1 MRESE
6 KNITRVT
13 LDEARRMKGKT
24 DYARLDAMT
33 DDDIARAVESDPTM
47 APIGSIDWDKA
58 SLVIPAAAKDVITLR
73 LDHDVLEWLRST
85 GKGYQTRINQ
95 VLRAWYEV
103 ASKRDKAAEAQ
114 QTREREEILTAE
126 IAAEQRAEKTAA
138 RRKARKAAAKLKV
151 NVEPGAKKREAPWKK
166 FHAAGP
172 GFRAHGSYG
181 FAGAKKSAAKRSAK
195 KTARRR

>member
-1 MRESE
+1 M
-6 KNITRVT
+6 ITRVT

-33 DDDIARAVESDPTM
+33 DDDIAHAVESDPTM

-58 SLVIPAAAKDVITLR
+58 SVVIPAAAKDVITLR
-73 LDHDVLEWLRST
+73 LDDVLEWLRSA
-85 GKGYQTRINQ
+85 GKSYQTRINQ

-151 NVEPGAKKREAPWKK
+151 NVEPVTQKRPWKK
-166 FHAAGP
+166 IPCRWAKVSRP
-172 GFRAHGSYG
+172 HGSCSCWG
-181 FAGAKKSAAKRSAK
+181 EKERRQALRE

>member
-6 KNITRVT
+6 KNILRVT
-13 LDEARRMKGKT
+13 LDEARRMRQ
-24 DYARLDAMT
+24 DRLCAPRR
-33 DDDIARAVESDPTM
+33 DDRRRYRPRRRKRSHHGPDRQHRLGQGQPRHS
-47 APIGSIDWDKA
+47 
-58 SLVIPAAAKDVITLR
+58 AAAKDVITLR

-151 NVEPGAKKREAPWKK
+151 NVEPGQET
-166 FHAAGP
+166 
-172 GFRAHGSYG
+172 
-181 FAGAKKSAAKRSAK
+181 RSALEK
-195 KTARRR
+195 IPCRWARVSRPWFVRLCWGEKERRQTLREKDRRSR